1 MQLAVGATTHEIERE
16 GAAAMLTPE
25 QEARWAIRQVV
36 ENWVL
41 WRDAGDWERFRTV
54 WHPEGRMMATWFQ
67 GPATRFIEVSIE
79 GWNKGVSILHFL
91 GGCAVDVAGTRA
103 IAQTKMTIS
112 QRAQVDGIG
121 VDVVCTGRFYDF
133 FEQRNGAWAIVL
145 RQPIYEKD
153 RMDPIDPAAQL
164 SLDPKLLAEFPEGYR
179 HLAYLQT
186 KNGFTVKRDMPQ
198 LKGPE
203 VQKLY
208 ADGKAWL
215 EGKALTR

>member
-1 MQLAVGATTHEIERE
+1 MSTMT
-16 GAAAMLTPE
+16 
-25 QEARWAIRQVV
+25 EALAIREVV

-54 WHPEGRMMATWFQ
+54 WTDDGHMMATWFQ
-67 GPATRFIEVSIE
+67 GSAADFIKVSIE

-91 GGCAVDVAGTRA
+91 GGTSIDVAGDRA
-103 IAQTKMTIS
+103 ISQTKMTIS
-112 QRAQVDGIG
+112 QRAKVQDHM

-133 FEQRNGAWAIVL
+133 FEKRNGHWAIVL

-153 RMDPIDPAAQL
+153 RMDVIDPDPANPL
-164 SLDPKLLAEFPEGYR
+164 KLDEKILQQFPEGYR

-186 KNGFTVKRDMPQ
+186 KIGYAVKKDMPG

-203 VQKLY
+203 VEALY
-208 ADGKAWL
+208 ARGKKWL
-215 EGKALTR
+215 AGEPCR